1 MQIAPWVFPLTEET
15 AAAPPRVRGKCLTG
29 QGGRHHLGIT
39 PACAGKRYS
48 PFRPRGLS
56 WDHPRVC
63 GEKVNTLSDAKTAVG
78 SPPRVRGKG
87 SIRCATAPT
96 TAITPAC
103 AGKRLWP
110 RRTNTMSQDH
120 PRVCGEKV
128 SSIASVIGFSGSP
141 PRVRGKVCRQH
152 RDLCRLGITPACAGK
167 SFSPGSPL
175 SPLRD
180 HPRVCGEKVQPAE
193 VPRHAVGSPPRVRG
207 KAGIPID
214 AIEEIRITPAC
225 AGKSGKAAVVLT
237 VVKDHPRVCGEKWF
251 DSPEQQATAG
261 SPPRV
266 RGKGVPE

>member
-120 PRVCGEKV
+120 PRVCGEKCV
-128 SSIASVIGFSGSP
+128 SGAWGGGKSGSP
-141 PRVRGKVCRQH
+141 PRVRGKVVSDSGSVNCSR
-152 RDLCRLGITPACAGK
+152 ITPACAGK
-167 SFSPGSPL
+167 SKGGYRAL
-175 SPLRD
+175 KAQRD
-180 HPRVCGEKVQPAE
+180 HPRVCGEKKAIWCHRFYHQ
-193 VPRHAVGSPPRVRG
+193 GSPPRVRG
-207 KAGIPID
+207 KVFDLISSGADVG
-214 AIEEIRITPAC
+214 ITPAC
-225 AGKSGKAAVVLT
+225 AGKRKHRPKADSLRR
-237 VVKDHPRVCGEKWF
+237 DHPRVCGEKP
-251 DSPEQQATAG
+251 DVCPATSAH
-261 SPPRV
+261 
-266 RGKGVPE
+266 